1 MIKGEN
7 MKRIIIC
14 CVFFLALSV
23 AGYCGQISRV
33 ELVDGSI
40 IEGEITSFQN
50 GVYTLKTQ
58 TQGTIKLEFL
68 KIKKIETSNKI
79 SAPAKI
85 ETPSQPNVNI
95 DKSDINQLSQ
105 KLMSNPDTMKAV
117 SELVADPQFQEIM
130 KDPDIINAAKL
141 QDINA
146 LMSNEKFM
154 SLINNPRIQQIGNML
169 KDQNKQT
176 P

>member
-1 MIKGEN
+1 

-14 CVFFLALSV
+14 CAFFLTLSV

-33 ELVDGSI
+33 ELVDGSVV
-40 IEGEITSFQN
+40 EGEIASFQN

-58 TQGTIKLEFL
+58 NQGIIKLEFL
-68 KIKKIETSNKI
+68 KIKRIETTNRV
-79 SAPAKI
+79 SAPAKANI
-85 ETPSQPNVNI
+85 PAQPEVNLNNA
-95 DKSDINQLSQ
+95 DVNQLSQ
-105 KLMSNPDTMKAV
+105 KIMSNPDAMKAV

-154 SLINNPRIQQIGNML
+154 SLINNPKILQIGNML
-169 KDQNKQT
+169 NEKNQQT